1 MGAKNPVLVAQHKK
15 YEALHGEITA
25 IQTRALEGDGRD
37 LTEDELKSIEEKSTQ
52 LRAVA
57 EQIEQVA
64 DLETRS
70 RAVSGLAAKLLGD
83 DDSGSLGDDGT
94 GGDQGGSS
102 GDGDGT
108 QTRSRFTTKD
118 RDPGHYRSVESGGKH
133 SFFSDMFRVKE
144 YDDQAAKT
152 RLAEHTRA
160 LSTGAQ
166 GVGVVPPKWLTEEF
180 ETLARQG
187 RAVANAVRHIDL
199 GDDPRPMTL
208 PKQTAGTDNVVAEQP
223 AENDPVDD
231 TDAWDSDVD
240 TVAPKPTAGKQIF
253 SRQMLDMSDPAIDQ
267 LIYGDLLSVFNFK
280 VEKKVCD
287 AMIAAAA
294 NAVTLA
300 SEAADFDAAGATDA
314 VIDASTDVWENRFLP
329 ADILVCSIKRFG
341 KFRKLKDGNNR
352 PLMPFSS
359 YGPQNAAG
367 LMQGQ
372 QAGEIEGLTVI
383 PTAGMGADTAYP
395 QKFLVARSMDTILF
409 ESNMLRFRY
418 EEQAGPESIVLGVW
432 AYTAVAVRQ
441 KGASTTTSKSVRSVT
456 VTAA

>member
-1 MGAKNPVLVAQHKK
+1 MGAKNPVLVAQRAKFDK
-15 YEALHGEITA
+15 LHGEINA
-25 IQTRALEGDGRD
+25 IQLRALEGDGRD
-37 LTEDELKSIEEKSTQ
+37 LTADELQEIETKSTQ
-52 LRAVA
+52 LRETAK
-57 EQIEQVA
+57 QIEELA

-70 RAVSGLAAKLLGD
+70 RAVADVAARLLPDDPDGD
-83 DDSGSLGDDGT
+83 GDAE
-94 GGDQGGSS
+94 GDTD
-102 GDGDGT
+102 GDGDGKKSGK
-108 QTRSRFTTKD
+108 QMRSRFTARD
-118 RDPGHYRSVESGGKH
+118 RDPGHYRSVEQGGKH
-133 SFFSDMFRVKE
+133 SFFSDMFRAKE
-144 YDDQAAKT
+144 YEDQAAKQ
-152 RLAEHTRA
+152 RLTEHTRA
-160 LSTGAQ
+160 LSTGAN
-166 GVGVVPPKWLTEEF
+166 GVGVVPPKWLTSEF

-187 RAVANAVRHIDL
+187 RAVANAVRRIDL

-208 PKQTAGTDNVVAEQP
+208 PKQTAGTDDVVDEQ
-223 AENDPVDD
+223 AQENDPVDG

-240 TVAPKPTAGKQIF
+240 TVAPKPTSGKQIF

-294 NAVTLA
+294 TSVTLA
-300 SEAADFDAAGATDA
+300 SEATDWTASGATDA

-341 KFRKLKDGNNR
+341 KFRKLKDGSNR

-372 QAGEIEGLTVI
+372 QTGEIEGLTVI

-441 KGASTTTSKSVRSVT
+441 KGASATTSKSVRAVQ